1 MADAM
6 IQSRDKKSEKT
17 PDKKASSVDDD
28 YLRLEDE
35 DALLFDKPKES
46 KTRSKTSK
54 ASSKSAAQGKPPSS
68 STPSTSKSMPS
79 TSKAKSSTSSVSGD
93 ANNNEM
99 LDILKQI
106 RSEQVKTNCRVDNMH
121 KRIDALYDEEYQ
133 YDDENQN
140 ESDCYDDA
148 CDEVQADNEK
158 RDEPPS
164 KKQKSDSCEETRFAS
179 MSKKFRSGEKYA
191 PSINEQLANNITDI
205 FRNGISSERFSDL
218 MKDEKLQRPQNC
230 DGLVTVQTD
239 QVIWDILSPETKT
252 VDNKMKTIQSV
263 VVKTATV
270 MAKVINKLDLMLE
283 KEECTEHSNM
293 LDDCMDSLALMG
305 HANRLVCLMR
315 RTLMK
320 YDIIGEYG
328 HLLNATVPYD
338 KNLFGGDVVKTVD
351 DIGKCSRISNKIRG
365 RGGFNSGFRGG
376 RRPWYFRIS
385 GRGTG
390 RGRGIGR
397 GRASRAGSD
406 KTGESKNSRW
416 THNKYRY

>member
-54 ASSKSAAQGKPPSS
+54 ASSKSAAQ
-68 STPSTSKSMPS
+68 
-79 TSKAKSSTSSVSGD
+79 
-93 ANNNEM
+93 
-99 LDILKQI
+99 DILKQI
-106 RSEQVKTNCRVDNMH
+106 RSEQVKTNCRIDNMH

-218 MKDEKLQRPQNC
+218 MKDEKLQRPQKC

-239 QVIWDILSPETKT
+239 
-252 VDNKMKTIQSV
+252 QSV

-283 KEECTEHSNM
+283 KKECTEHSNM
-293 LDDCMDSLALMG
+293 LDDCMDSLALMV

-351 DIGKCSRISNKIRG
+351 DIGKCSRKSNKIRERVSTVALIEAVVDLG
-365 RGGFNSGFRGG
+365 ILGSLVEAQAVVEVTAVVEHLVQAQIRLENKKTPGGLTTNTD
-376 RRPWYFRIS
+376 I
-385 GRGTG
+385 
-390 RGRGIGR
+390 
-397 GRASRAGSD
+397 
-406 KTGESKNSRW
+406 KT
-416 THNKYRY
+416 

>member
-1 MADAM
+1 
-6 IQSRDKKSEKT
+6 
-17 PDKKASSVDDD
+17 
-28 YLRLEDE
+28 
-35 DALLFDKPKES
+35 
-46 KTRSKTSK
+46 
-54 ASSKSAAQGKPPSS
+54 
-68 STPSTSKSMPS
+68 
-79 TSKAKSSTSSVSGD
+79 
-93 ANNNEM
+93 
-99 LDILKQI
+99 
-106 RSEQVKTNCRVDNMH
+106 MH
-121 KRIDALYDEEYQ
+121 KRIDALYDDEYQ

-365 RGGFNSGFRGG
+365 RGGFNSGFNRGG